1 MLKTNVRNG
10 NNKVVSQMVA
20 SLAKCN
26 LALSDITIKSFY
38 NSLYQLQHTE
48 KWIKPK
54 KQRKEIS
61 ETFDI
66 TIETQINV
74 RKHWWSGFFTFWQ
87 TSHRFSSLIPVS
99 WIRIFKLLLNI
110 SKGSP
115 VFTAHGTICLNSP
128 LAHHSRTQALL
139 EWSHTS
145 LLSCYPA
152 TCDVRTN

>member
-1 MLKTNVRNG
+1 
-10 NNKVVSQMVA
+10 MVA

-38 NSLYQLQHTE
+38 NSLYPLQHTE

-74 RKHWWSGFFTFWQ
+74 RKHW
-87 TSHRFSSLIPVS
+87 
-99 WIRIFKLLLNI
+99 
-110 SKGSP
+110 
-115 VFTAHGTICLNSP
+115 
-128 LAHHSRTQALL
+128 
-139 EWSHTS
+139 
-145 LLSCYPA
+145 
-152 TCDVRTN
+152 